1 MRGNSKMTFENLVQS
16 ILDLLSEK
24 KVIYKTS
31 NKYKVTELFDFV
43 FRGHLA
49 MILLTDDNPTH
60 FEINVEFAISQ
71 TLDHFKLPH
80 NELTIRTIRTFQS
93 DKTYNKIFQ
102 LLGK

>member
-1 MRGNSKMTFENLVQS
+1 MIFENLVQS
-16 ILDLLSEK
+16 ILDLLCQK
-24 KVIYKTS
+24 KVLYKIDE
-31 NKYKVTELFDFV
+31 KYNITELFDFV

-49 MILLTDDNPTH
+49 MVLLIDEEPAH

-80 NELTIRTIRTFQS
+80 DELTIKTIRTFQS
-93 DKTYNKIFQ
+93 DEAYNKIFQ